1 MKTYCVYIVASRKN
15 GTIYVGVTSNLVK
28 RLWEHNNGFYKGFT
42 KKYKVNLLVYYEIFE
57 DPTRAIEREK
67 QLKNWKRAWKIRLI
81 EDQNPLWRDLYE
93 TLE

>member
-1 MKTYCVYIVASRKN
+1 M
-15 GTIYVGVTSNLVK
+15 K